1 MRQRETLPAVTDAAD
16 PPTSTVVPARDDH
29 LHQPW
34 RLAVAAVELVFAV
47 AAGWAATWCW
57 GAAVTT
63 VTVRADD
70 GAELVSHVYEGSWIG
85 LAFVS
90 VAVAGLLVVD
100 GARQVVLGVRTR
112 RRRRRRVS
120 RQARPVDAR

>member
-1 MRQRETLPAVTDAAD
+1 MRQRETLPAVTEAAD
-16 PPTSTVVPARDDH
+16 PSTSTAVPARDDQ

-34 RLAVAAVELVFAV
+34 RLAVAAVELVLAV

-57 GAAVTT
+57 GSAVTT
-63 VTVRADD
+63 VTVHADD

-90 VAVAGLLVVD
+90 AAVAGLLLVD
-100 GARQVVLGVRTR
+100 GARQIVLGVRTR

-120 RQARPVDAR
+120 PQARPADAR